1 MENGSL
7 ASKLQS
13 LGVLDARQGLQVI
26 YRILDNDKTEL
37 AKLIEEEYVK
47 LDAASLAELKQVR
60 TEQCPSDVQEQA
72 ASLKQYIE
80 KYDLSACNA
89 EDLTL

>member
-13 LGVLDARQGLQVI
+13 LGVLDVRQGLQVI

-47 LDAASLAELKQVR
+47 LDAASLAELKQVPIF
-60 TEQCPSDVQEQA
+60 PSSWA
-72 ASLKQYIE
+72 P
-80 KYDLSACNA
+80 
-89 EDLTL
+89 